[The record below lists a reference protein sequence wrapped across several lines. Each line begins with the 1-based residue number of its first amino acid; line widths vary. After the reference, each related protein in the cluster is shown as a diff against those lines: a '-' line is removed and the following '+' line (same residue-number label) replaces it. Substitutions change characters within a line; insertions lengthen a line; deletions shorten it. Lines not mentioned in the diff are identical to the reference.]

1 MQRAILLELM
11 SGAYSSGVPFY
22 HSGSRIP
29 DDAHKLQQQQLR
41 CAKGESNEAVFDGNG
56 NDFNYSNTDIGYRN
70 TSYTYPDDTEDD
82 EVKQGDDD
90 DEGDAM
96 PEEFYQKVET
106 FLSKGPPRLKKA
118 KSASG
123 PTLLASVS
131 SRPTAANIPKSA
143 TASTTGEGLCSNPVC
158 LLLRLEL
165 SSYPLYF

>member
-41 CAKGESNEAVFDGNG
+41 CANGESNEAVFDGNG

-118 KSASG
+118 TLSAS
-123 PTLLASVS
+123 LS

-143 TASTTGEGLCSNPVC
+143 TASTTGEGV
-158 LLLRLEL
+158 
-165 SSYPLYF
+165 